1 MRNHR
6 KISIIDG
13 KIGYLGGFN
22 IGKEYI
28 DQDPKLSPWRDY
40 HLKIT
45 GESVPFLQAEFLV
58 DWKEYASENISDDS
72 SYILKQPK
80 GLVPHQFVPT
90 EAGLSRNG
98 ILGVNPTVQTSQL

>member
-22 IGKEYI
+22 VGKEYI
-28 DQDPKLSPWRDY
+28 DEDPMLGVWRDY

-45 GESVPFLQAEFLV
+45 GQSVNFLQSEFFI
-58 DWKEYASENISDDS
+58 DWA
-72 SYILKQPK
+72 
-80 GLVPHQFVPT
+80 
-90 EAGLSRNG
+90 
-98 ILGVNPTVQTSQL
+98 